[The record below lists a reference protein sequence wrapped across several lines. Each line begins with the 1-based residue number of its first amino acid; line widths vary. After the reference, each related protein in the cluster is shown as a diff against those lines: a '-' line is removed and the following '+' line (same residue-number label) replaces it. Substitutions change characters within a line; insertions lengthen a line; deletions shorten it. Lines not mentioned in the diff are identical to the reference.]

1 MAVSDKPWS
10 SFSEADYT
18 PEQFCRAALI
28 DMNPPGKDKAKGQC
42 KLPVLEPNGD
52 VNRNG
57 VHAAAAVLAG
67 GRGGVQAPPDM
78 KRSAAKR
85 LIGWYRVLKEDPP
98 ENLVGLAG

>member
-10 SFSEADYT
+10 AFSEADYT

-28 DMNPPGKDKAKGQC
+28 DLNTPGDDKVKGQC
-42 KLPVLEPNGD
+42 KLPVLEPNGA

-67 GRGGVQAPPDM
+67 GRGGVQAPPDR
-78 KRSAAKR
+78 KRAAARR
-85 LIGWYRVLKEDPP
+85 LISLYRQLDEDPP
-98 ENLVGLAG
+98 ETLVRLAG